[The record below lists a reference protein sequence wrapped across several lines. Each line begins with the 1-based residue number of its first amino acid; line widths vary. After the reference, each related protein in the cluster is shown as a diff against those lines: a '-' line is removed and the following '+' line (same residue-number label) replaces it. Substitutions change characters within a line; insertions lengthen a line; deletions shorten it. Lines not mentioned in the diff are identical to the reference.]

1 MQEWGV
7 LPGISLGTFHR
18 VMVLLWAAGLAGGS
32 WQGHAS
38 GEPET
43 PVNTGLFLI
52 FVVLEYSSKIIEQ
65 AVDAFAQLPGV
76 GRKTA
81 LRYVLHIIKQEKQQS
96 DNLSSLVSRLKTDLK
111 FCSNCHNICESSVCA
126 ICSNPARDNTVIC
139 VVQDYRDILA
149 IENTGLYK
157 GQYHVLGGLISPIE
171 GITPSSLNVESLVNK
186 LNAGHVGEII
196 LALNATMEGETTS
209 FYIFRKI
216 APYNVK
222 LSAIARGI
230 AVGDELEYADE
241 ITLGRSITNR
251 VPFDTLIK
259 K

>member
-1 MQEWGV
+1 ME
-7 LPGISLGTFHR
+7 F
-18 VMVLLWAAGLAGGS
+18 
-32 WQGHAS
+32 
-38 GEPET
+38 
-43 PVNTGLFLI
+43 
-52 FVVLEYSSKIIEQ
+52 SSKIIEQ

-76 GRKTA
+76 GKKTA
-81 LRYVLHIIKQEKQQS
+81 LRFVLYIIKQEKTES
-96 DNLSSLVSRLKTDLK
+96 DKLSELISRLKTDLK
-111 FCSNCHNICESSVCA
+111 FCERCFNISENTICD
-126 ICSNPARDNTVIC
+126 ICSNPVRDTSVIC

-149 IENTGLYK
+149 IEKTGLYK
-157 GQYHVLGGLISPIE
+157 GHYHVLGGLISPME
-171 GITPSSLNVESLVNK
+171 GIGPSNLNIESLVEK
-186 LNAGHVGEII
+186 LKNNSVTEII

-241 ITLGRSITNR
+241 VTLGRSITNR
-251 VPFDTLIK
+251 IPFDSLLK